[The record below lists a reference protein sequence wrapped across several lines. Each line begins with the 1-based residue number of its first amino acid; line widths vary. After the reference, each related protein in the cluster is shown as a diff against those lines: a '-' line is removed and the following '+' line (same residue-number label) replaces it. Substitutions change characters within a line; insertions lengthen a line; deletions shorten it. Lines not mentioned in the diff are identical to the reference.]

1 MNEKDK
7 QLFEKLTN
15 DRKES
20 AAMLEKASMRGLKT
34 SVVEKYS
41 DQAHFIY
48 ELIQNADD
56 VGATE
61 ARFELF
67 DDKLVFI
74 HNGSRHFNV
83 SDLEKEEE
91 DTKTGALGDL
101 NAITSIANSNKTAAS
116 IGKFGVGFKAV
127 FQYTTT
133 PYIYDPEISFKIE
146 RFIVPVIIKDDCNL
160 KKKDET
166 AFVFPFNHPDRKAT
180 EAYEDISHKLQ
191 NLLFPTLFLNNLKK
205 ISYKVGKKHGE
216 YEKQIKETR
225 IIAETTAERI
235 ELVNG
240 QGKEKDKMWLFSRKT
255 EEGYKYSAGFIFDE
269 EGKLRQT
276 DYYAF
281 CFFPTKKTTNLNFIV
296 NAPFLLTDSREGIKA
311 NDKHNVR
318 MIELLAK
325 LSADSFIYLR
335 DIGLEEGKMY
345 IDDDIL
351 DYLPINEEL
360 YTPKNER
367 DDISLKPFFDDIKNT
382 FSTEEILPSFD
393 DYVTAENAYAPYWA
407 NISDL
412 FSNEQLAVLVDNE
425 DAKWILPTKGYET
438 YYRARDGKA
447 DYLRSLM
454 GRWTNYYIEDVK
466 IIELLTEEFIE
477 AQKKTWI
484 IKLYDFIL
492 ETDRRVE
499 KARTAPIFINQNG
512 EASAAFDSRGIAIL
526 FLEDEDSKGYNT
538 ISAEY
543 VDKKQTQK
551 LIERLGIKT
560 PELKDKIFNK
570 ILKKNEFN
578 PKSDFRAFLDYYI
591 ELTEGDEETYSFIRQ
606 IRDKHFVLGISEDG
620 TSSGDPYVPSD
631 LYYPSDELKH
641 YFQGT
646 CDSMFVDIDTYMDY
660 LRKKES
666 KYLHDFLI
674 DLGVLEA
681 VDLVGVEYSKDE
693 ADEFGSMWPRTTR
706 YQKWTEYR
714 IDHDEFVLNKIK
726 DNVDVELSVYFWKQ
740 LVQFFE
746 NNRTGCKG
754 LYYGGAYRYFFREQ
768 LYKKFDGPGTA
779 LLHDM
784 EWIFNKSG
792 VLCSPENITIQE
804 LDSRYDIKSDGAK
817 KLIERLGIQN
827 EHPEYDELDEE
838 TKGLFMMRDKLHQ
851 MGLDFEKMTPEQEEK
866 LKRFL
871 SEELLKDNIDV
882 SEVGNKNDGSPEN
895 KTEESFEDRVLDDI
909 KERVKKQKAEP
920 ESEEKKKEEAPEADN
935 EEITKA
941 PVDYSKKIEQ
951 TKKKFEE
958 EISKLAQIEEAQER
972 ALQSKKYS
980 YGWFKAL
987 LELESMAN
995 GDENAR
1001 SREVSISFAAVEREL
1016 GTNRTLILKHPDKNI
1031 PQVMEELVDIPLEL
1045 TFSDGRTKRLVI
1057 EVANV
1062 QSYTLRV
1069 KVKPDDFLEEAD
1081 FSEVTQAL
1089 IVAQNPTFL
1098 TRELQKQ
1105 FAKFAEAPYNFD
1117 DEYDMQKN
1125 LCENISFIFGPPGTG
1140 KTTYLAGKTLIP
1152 LIKKEKKCRVLVLTP
1167 TNKAADVLA
1176 SRIMQEMG
1184 EDDSYADWLIRYGVT
1199 GDENIEK
1206 SDIFHG
1212 KKLEINDYDKCVVVT
1227 TMARLP
1233 YDYFIDS
1240 NEKRNHLHGINWD
1253 YIVVDEASM
1262 IPLIQMVYMLYLKTP
1277 KKFIVAGDPFQIEP
1291 TTAVAEWKSENI
1303 YKMVH
1308 LEEFSENADTI
1319 PHKYEITLLT
1329 TQYRSIESIGEVF
1342 SQLTYNGVLKH
1353 ARSNEDA
1360 RPLNIERY
1368 LDYDNLNII
1377 TFPVS
1382 KYESIYRSKR
1392 LKLSS
1397 FQVYSALFTYEYVVY
1412 LAKALAR
1419 CNEDET
1425 FRIGVIAPYSAQ
1437 AGLLD
1442 KLVAAADIP
1451 ESITVDV
1458 GTIHGFQGD
1467 ECDIVIALFNPPP
1480 SISTSKDMFL
1490 NRQNIINVAISRAK
1504 DYLFVLMPDA
1514 DTENV
1519 QNLFLINK
1527 LRRIIEKDFYI
1538 ERSTN
1543 ELEFLLFNNSSY
1555 LEENAFST
1563 GHQLVNVYG
1572 LPEKRYEIR
1581 SEETAVDVQVHG
1593 EVYYAPFAQADEED
1607 RPITLEELSHAVINE
1622 SVEHGKYGIGV
1633 VKACDD
1639 KIIDVEFESGNHKF
1653 SFPYCFNGFIKAENI
1668 ELQKKIERLIE
1679 QG

>member
-1 MNEKDK
+1 MTEKDK

-67 DDKLVFI
+67 NDKLVFI
-74 HNGSRHFNV
+74 HNGARHFNV
-83 SDLEKEEE
+83 SDLDKEEE

-166 AFVFPFNHPDRKAT
+166 AFVFPFNHPDRKAA

-205 ISYKVGKKHGE
+205 ISYKIGKKHGE

-225 IIAETTAERI
+225 TIDETTAERI

-240 QGKEKDKMWLFSRKT
+240 QDKEKGKMWLFSRKT
-255 EEGYKYSAGFIFDE
+255 EESYKYSVGFIFDE
-269 EGKLRQT
+269 EGKLKLT

-281 CFFPTKKTTNLNFIV
+281 CFFPTKKTTNLNFII

-318 MIELLAK
+318 MIELLAE
-325 LSADSFIYLR
+325 LSADSFVYLR
-335 DIGLEEGKMY
+335 DIGLDAGKMY

-351 DYLPINEEL
+351 DYLPIDEEL

-367 DDISLKPFFDDIKNT
+367 DDISFRPFFDEIKDT

-466 IIELLTEEFIE
+466 IIELLNADFIE

-484 IKLYDFIL
+484 LKLYDFIL

-499 KARTAPIFINQNG
+499 KARTAPIFMNQKG
-512 EASAAFDSRGIAIL
+512 EASAAFDTHGVAIL
-526 FLEDEDSKGYNT
+526 FLEDEDSRGYNT
-538 ISAEY
+538 ISSEY

-570 ILKKNEFN
+570 ILKKDEFN
-578 PKSDFRAFLDYYI
+578 PKSDFKAFLDYYI
-591 ELTEGDEETYSFIRQ
+591 ELTEGDEETYPFIRQ

-620 TSSGDPYVPSD
+620 TSSGEAYLASD
-631 LYYPSDELKH
+631 LYYPTDELKN

-646 CDSMFVDIDTYMDY
+646 CDSMFVDIDTYVEY

-666 KYLHDFLI
+666 KYLYDFLM
-674 DLGVLEA
+674 DLGVLDA
-681 VDLVGVEYSKDE
+681 VDLVEVEYSKAE
-693 ADEFGSMWPRTTR
+693 ADEFGSKWPRTTR

-726 DNVDVELSVYFWKQ
+726 DNEDVELSVYFWKQ
-740 LVQFFE
+740 LVRFFE
-746 NNRTGCKG
+746 TNRTGCTG

-779 LLHDM
+779 LLLEND
-784 EWIFNKSG
+784 WIFNRSG
-792 VLCSPENITIQE
+792 VPCSPENITIQE

-817 KLIERLGIQN
+817 RLIDRLGIEN

-838 TKGLFMMRDKLHQ
+838 TKGLFMMRDKLRQ
-851 MGLDFEKMTPEQEEK
+851 MGLDFENMTPEQEEK

-871 SEELLKDNIDV
+871 NEELLKNNTDV
-882 SEVGNKNDGSPEN
+882 SDTDNKNEDSQESKGDGSF
-895 KTEESFEDRVLDDI
+895 EERVLDDI

-920 ESEEKKKEEAPEADN
+920 EPEEKKKEESPEADN
-935 EEITKA
+935 DEITKA

-972 ALQSKKYS
+972 ALQATKYS

-995 GDENAR
+995 GDDNAR
-1001 SREVSISFAAVEREL
+1001 SREVSISFAAVEREQ

-1045 TFSDGRTKRLVI
+1045 TFSDGKTKRLVI

-1069 KVKPDDFLEEAD
+1069 KVKPDDFLDEAD
-1081 FSEVTQAL
+1081 FSEVTQAV

-1105 FAKFAEAPYNFD
+1105 FAKFADDPYNFG
-1117 DEYDMQKN
+1117 DEYDMQQN

-1176 SRIMQEMG
+1176 ARIMQEMG
-1184 EDDSYADWLIRYGVT
+1184 SDESYVDWLIRYGVT

-1240 NEKRNHLHGINWD
+1240 NGNRNHLHGINWD

-1277 KKFIVAGDPFQIEP
+1277 KKFIIAGDPFQIEP
-1291 TTAVAEWKSENI
+1291 TTAVAEWKTENI

-1308 LEEFSENADTI
+1308 LEEFSEDADTV

-1329 TQYRSIESIGEVF
+1329 TQYRSIESVGEVF

-1382 KYESIYRSKR
+1382 KYESIYKSKR

-1397 FQVYSALFTYEYVVY
+1397 FHVYSALFTYEFVVY
-1412 LAKALAR
+1412 IAKALAR
-1419 CNEDET
+1419 CNTDEA

-1442 KLVAAADIP
+1442 KLVASADIP
-1451 ESITVDV
+1451 ENISVDV

-1467 ECDIVIALFNPPP
+1467 ECDIVFALFNPPP

-1490 NRQNIINVAISRAK
+1490 NRQNIVNVAISRAK
-1504 DYLFVLMPDA
+1504 DYLFVLMPDE

-1527 LRRIIEKDFYI
+1527 LRRIIEKDLYI
-1538 ERSTN
+1538 EKTTR
-1543 ELEFLLFNNSSY
+1543 ELEELLFDNETY

-1572 LPEKRYEIR
+1572 VPEKRYEIR

-1593 EVYYAPFAQADEED
+1593 EVYYAPFEAADEED
-1607 RPITLEELSHAVINE
+1607 RPLTLEELAQQLIGQEVSHAQ
-1622 SVEHGKYGIGV
+1622 YGIGTV
-1633 VKACDD
+1633 TECEDRLIKVSFDG
-1639 KIIDVEFESGNHKF
+1639 EEHKF
-1653 SFPYCFNGFIKAENI
+1653 AFPYGLKGHLSVEDQY
-1668 ELQKKIERLIE
+1668 LQEKINQILE
-1679 QG
+1679 

>member
-1 MNEKDK
+1 MTEKEK

-20 AAMLEKASMRGLKT
+20 AAMLEKTSMRGLKT

-61 ARFELF
+61 ARFELYNER
-67 DDKLVFI
+67 LVFI

-83 SDLEKEEE
+83 SDLDTEEE
-91 DTKTGALGDL
+91 DTKTGKLGDL

-133 PYIYDPEISFKIE
+133 PYIYDPEICFKIE
-146 RFIVPVIIKDDCNL
+146 RFIVPVIINDVCDL
-160 KKKDET
+160 KKKNET
-166 AFVFPFNHPDRKAT
+166 AFVFPFNHPDRKAD

-191 NLLFPTLFLNNLKK
+191 NLLFPTLFLNNLEK

-225 IIAETTAERI
+225 IIDETTAERI
-235 ELVNG
+235 EIVNG
-240 QGKEKDKMWLFSRKT
+240 QSKEKDKMWLFSRKT
-255 EEGYKYSAGFIFDE
+255 EEGYKYSVGFIFDE
-269 EGKLRQT
+269 EGKLKPT

-281 CFFPTKKTTNLNFIV
+281 CFFPTKKTTNLNFII

-318 MIELLAK
+318 MIELLAE

-335 DIGLEEGKMY
+335 DIGLEADKMY

-351 DYLPINEEL
+351 DYLPINEKL

-367 DDISLKPFFDDIKNT
+367 DDISLRPFFDDIKDT

-412 FSNEQLAVLVDNE
+412 FSNEQLAVLVNNE

-438 YYRARDGKA
+438 YSRARDGKA
-447 DYLRSLM
+447 EYLRGLM

-466 IIELLTEEFIE
+466 IIELLTADFIE
-477 AQKKTWI
+477 EQKKTWI
-484 IKLYDFIL
+484 IKLYSFIL
-492 ETDRRVE
+492 ETDKRVE
-499 KARTAPIFINQNG
+499 KAKTAPIFINQKG
-512 EASAAFDSRGIAIL
+512 EASAAFDSHGVAIL

-538 ISAEY
+538 ISAEF
-543 VDKKQTQK
+543 VEKKQTQK

-560 PELKDKIFNK
+560 PKLKDKIFNK
-570 ILKKNEFN
+570 ILKKDDFN

-591 ELTEGDEETYSFIRQ
+591 ELTEGDEETYPFIRQ
-606 IRDKHFVLGISEDG
+606 IRNKHFVLGISEDG
-620 TSSGDPYVPSD
+620 TSSGDAYVPSD
-631 LYYPSDELKH
+631 LYYPSDELRH

-681 VDLVGVEYSKDE
+681 VDLVEVEYSRAE
-693 ADEFGSMWPRTTR
+693 ADEFGSKWSRSTR

-726 DNVDVELSVYFWKQ
+726 DNEDLELSVYFWKQ
-740 LVQFFE
+740 LVRFFE
-746 NNRTGCKG
+746 TNQTPCTG

-768 LYKKFDGPGTA
+768 LYEKFDGPGTT
-779 LLHDM
+779 LLLEM

-817 KLIERLGIQN
+817 RLIDRLGIQN
-827 EHPEYDELDEE
+827 EHPEYDEFDEE
-838 TKGLFMMRDKLHQ
+838 TKGLFMMRDKLRQ
-851 MGLDFEKMTPEQEEK
+851 MGLDIESMTPEQEEK

-871 SEELLKDNIDV
+871 SEELLKENIDA
-882 SEVGNKNDGSPEN
+882 SDIDDNNDGSPED
-895 KTEESFEDRVLDDI
+895 KAGDSFEDRVLDDI

-920 ESEEKKKEEAPEADN
+920 EEKKKEEAPEADN
-935 EEITKA
+935 DEITKA

-972 ALQSKKYS
+972 ALQATKYS
-980 YGWFKAL
+980 NGWFKAL

-1001 SREVSISFAAVEREL
+1001 SREVSISFSAVEREQ
-1016 GTNRTLILKHPDKNI
+1016 GTNRTLVLKHPDKNI
-1031 PQVMEELVDIPLEL
+1031 PQVMEELVDIPLDL
-1045 TFSDGRTKRLVI
+1045 TFMDGSTKRLVI

-1069 KVKPDDFLEEAD
+1069 KIKQDDFLDEAD
-1081 FSEVTQAL
+1081 FSLVTQAL

-1105 FAKFAEAPYNFD
+1105 FAKFSESPYNFD
-1117 DEYDMQKN
+1117 DEYDMQQN

-1140 KTTYLAGKTLIP
+1140 KTTYLASKTLIP

-1176 SRIMQEMG
+1176 TRIMQEMG
-1184 EDDSYADWLIRYGVT
+1184 EDESYVDWLIRYGVT
-1199 GDENIEK
+1199 GDETIEK
-1206 SDIFHG
+1206 SPIFHG
-1212 KKLEINDYDKCVVVT
+1212 KKLEINDYNKSVVVT

-1240 NEKRNHLHGINWD
+1240 NDKRNHLHGINWD

-1277 KKFIVAGDPFQIEP
+1277 KKFIIAGDPFQIEP
-1291 TTAVAEWKSENI
+1291 TTSVAEWKSENI

-1308 LEEFSENADTI
+1308 LEEFSEDAETI

-1329 TQYRSIESIGEVF
+1329 TQYRSIESVGEVF

-1360 RPLNIERY
+1360 RPLNIERF

-1397 FQVYSALFTYEYVVY
+1397 FHIYSALFTYEFVVY
-1412 LAKALAR
+1412 LAKALDR
-1419 CNEDET
+1419 CNENES

-1451 ESITVDV
+1451 ENISIDV

-1467 ECDIVIALFNPPP
+1467 ECDIVLALFNPPP

-1504 DYLFVLMPDA
+1504 DYLFVLMPDE
-1514 DTENV
+1514 DTDNV

-1527 LRRIIEKDFYI
+1527 LRRIIEKDLYV
-1538 ERSTN
+1538 ERTTR
-1543 ELEFLLFNNSSY
+1543 ELEGLLFDNETY

-1593 EVYYAPFAQADEED
+1593 EIYYAPFEAADEED
-1607 RPITLEELSHAVINE
+1607 RPLLLEELAELLIGQEVSHSQYGTGTIIECEDRLIKVSFNG
-1622 SVEHGKYGIGV
+1622 VERK
-1633 VKACDD
+1633 
-1639 KIIDVEFESGNHKF
+1639 
-1653 SFPYCFNGFIKAENI
+1653 FPYPYGLKGHLSVKDKY
-1668 ELQKKIERLIE
+1668 LQEKIDQILD
-1679 QG
+1679 

>member
-67 DDKLVFI
+67 EDKLVFI

-166 AFVFPFNHPDRKAT
+166 AFVFPFNHPDRKAA

-255 EEGYKYSAGFIFDE
+255 EEGYKYSVGFIFDE

-281 CFFPTKKTTNLNFIV
+281 CFFPTKKTTNLNFII

-318 MIELLAK
+318 MIELLAE

-335 DIGLEEGKMY
+335 DIGLEAGKMY

-512 EASAAFDSRGIAIL
+512 EASAAFDSRGVAIL

-570 ILKKNEFN
+570 ILKKDNFN

-591 ELTEGDEETYSFIRQ
+591 ELTEGDEETYPFIRQ
-606 IRDKHFVLGISEDG
+606 IRDKHFILGISEDG
-620 TSSGDPYVPSD
+620 TSVGEAYVPSD
-631 LYYPSDELKH
+631 LYYPSDELRY

-646 CDSMFVDIDTYMDY
+646 CDSMFVDVDAYMDY

-674 DLGVLEA
+674 DLGVLES
-681 VDLVGVEYSKDE
+681 VDLVEVEYSKDE
-693 ADEFGSMWPRTTR
+693 ADEFGSKWPRTTR

-740 LVQFFE
+740 LVKFFE
-746 NNRTGCKG
+746 TNRTGCNG

-792 VLCSPENITIQE
+792 VLCSPETITIQE

-817 KLIERLGIQN
+817 RLIERLGIQN

-871 SEELLKDNIDV
+871 SEELLKDNTDV
-882 SEVGNKNDGSPEN
+882 SDIGNKNDGSPEN

-972 ALQSKKYS
+972 ALQAKKYS

-1329 TQYRSIESIGEVF
+1329 TQYRSIESVGEVF

-1397 FQVYSALFTYEYVVY
+1397 FHVYSALFTYEYVVY

-1437 AGLLD
+1437 AGLID

-1504 DYLFVLMPDA
+1504 DYLFVLMPNA

-1607 RPITLEELSHAVINE
+1607 RPITLEELSHVVINE

>member
-61 ARFELF
+61 VRLELF

-83 SDLEKEEE
+83 SDIEKEEE

-166 AFVFPFNHPDRKAT
+166 AFVFPFNHPDRKAA

-205 ISYKVGKKHGE
+205 ISFKVGKKHGE

-281 CFFPTKKTTNLNFIV
+281 CFFPTKKTTNLNFII

-318 MIELLAK
+318 MIELLAE

-335 DIGLEEGKMY
+335 DIGLEAGKMY

-606 IRDKHFVLGISEDG
+606 IKDKHFVLGISEDS

-693 ADEFGSMWPRTTR
+693 ADEFGSKWPRTTR

-740 LVQFFE
+740 LVKFFE
-746 NNRTGCKG
+746 TNRTGCNG

-792 VLCSPENITIQE
+792 VLCSPETITIQE

-817 KLIERLGIQN
+817 RLIERLGIQN

-851 MGLDFEKMTPEQEEK
+851 MGLDFENMTPEQEEK
-866 LKRFL
+866 LKKFINKEFL
-871 SEELLKDNIDV
+871 
-882 SEVGNKNDGSPEN
+882 GNNADYSGSNNTNTNSQDDKNDN
-895 KTEESFEDRVLDDI
+895 SFEDRVLEDI
-909 KERVKKQKAEP
+909 KDRVKRQKVEPKQK
-920 ESEEKKKEEAPEADN
+920 EEKKEESSEADN
-935 EEITKA
+935 DEITKA
-941 PVDYSKKIEQ
+941 PVDYSKRIEQ

-958 EISKLAQIEEAQER
+958 EISRLAQIEEAQER
-972 ALQSKKYS
+972 ALQSTKYS

-995 GDENAR
+995 GDENSR
-1001 SREVSISFAAVEREL
+1001 SREVSISFAAVERES

-1045 TFSDGRTKRLVI
+1045 TFSDGKTKRLVI

-1062 QSYTLRV
+1062 QSYILRV
-1069 KVKPDDFLEEAD
+1069 KVKQDEFLDEAN
-1081 FSEVTQAL
+1081 FSQVTQAL

-1105 FAKFAEAPYNFD
+1105 FAKFSEEPYNFD
-1117 DEYDMQKN
+1117 DEYDMQQN

-1140 KTTYLAGKTLIP
+1140 KTTYLAGKILIP

-1176 SRIMQEMG
+1176 ARIMQEMG
-1184 EDDSYADWLIRYGVT
+1184 ADESYTNWLIRYGVT
-1199 GDENIEK
+1199 GEENIEK
-1206 SDIFHG
+1206 SVIFHG
-1212 KKLEINDYDKCVVVT
+1212 KKLEIDDYDKCVVVT

-1240 NEKRNHLHGINWD
+1240 SEKRNHLHGINWD

-1277 KKFIVAGDPFQIEP
+1277 KKFIIAGDPFQIEP

-1308 LEEFSENADTI
+1308 LEEFSEDADTV
-1319 PHKYEITLLT
+1319 PHKYEIEILT
-1329 TQYRSIESIGEVF
+1329 TQYRSIESVGEVF

-1353 ARSNEDA
+1353 ARLNEDA

-1397 FQVYSALFTYEYVVY
+1397 FHIYSALFTYEFVVY
-1412 LAKALAR
+1412 LAKALDR
-1419 CNEDET
+1419 CNENEV

-1451 ESITVDV
+1451 ENISIDV

-1467 ECDIVIALFNPPP
+1467 ECDIVLALFNPPS

-1490 NRQNIINVAISRAK
+1490 NRQNILNVAISRAK
-1504 DYLFVLMPDA
+1504 DYLFVLIPDEET
-1514 DTENV
+1514 DNV

-1527 LRRIIEKDFYI
+1527 LRRIIEKDLHI
-1538 ERSTN
+1538 EKTAR
-1543 ELEFLLFNNSSY
+1543 ELENLLFDDETY

-1593 EVYYAPFAQADEED
+1593 EVYYAPFK
-1607 RPITLEELSHAVINE
+1607 I
-1622 SVEHGKYGIGV
+1622 
-1633 VKACDD
+1633 D
-1639 KIIDVEFESGNHKF
+1639 KE
-1653 SFPYCFNGFIKAENI
+1653 
-1668 ELQKKIERLIE
+1668 
-1679 QG
+1679 

>member
-1 MNEKDK
+1 MTEQEK
-7 QLFEKLTN
+7 QLFEKLTK
-15 DRKES
+15 DRTES

-61 ARFELF
+61 ARFVLF
-67 DDKLVFI
+67 KDRLVFI

-83 SDLEKEEE
+83 SDLDKEEE
-91 DTKTGALGDL
+91 DTKSGDLGDL

-133 PYIYDPEISFKIE
+133 PYIYDPGIAFKIE
-146 RFIVPVIIKDDCNL
+146 RFIVPVIIEDDCNL
-160 KKKDET
+160 KAKDET
-166 AFVFPFNHPDRKAT
+166 AFIFPFNHPDRKAD

-205 ISYKVGKKHGE
+205 ISYQIDKKHGE
-216 YEKQIKETR
+216 YEKRVQETR
-225 IIAETTAERI
+225 TIDNTTAERL

-240 QGKEKDKMWLFSRKT
+240 RDKDADKMWLFSRKT
-255 EEGYKYSAGFIFDE
+255 KENYKYSVGFVFDE
-269 EGKLRQT
+269 EGKLKQT

-281 CFFPTKKTTNLNFIV
+281 CFFPTKKTTNLNFII

-318 MIELLAK
+318 MIELLAE
-325 LSADSFIYLR
+325 LAANSFVYLR
-335 DIGLEEGKMY
+335 DIGLELGKMY

-367 DDISLKPFFDDIKNT
+367 DDISFKPFFEDIKNT
-382 FSTEEILPSFD
+382 FSTEVILPSFK
-393 DYVTAENAYAPYWA
+393 DYVDAPNAYAPFWA
-407 NISDL
+407 VISEL
-412 FSNEQLAVLVDNE
+412 FSNEQLAELMDNE
-425 DAKWILPTKGYET
+425 SAKWILPSKGYET

-447 DYLRSLM
+447 DYLRSVL
-454 GRWTNYYIEDVK
+454 GRFSGYYLEDLRV
-466 IIELLTEEFIE
+466 IELLTPEFIE
-477 AQKKTWI
+477 NQSKTWI
-484 IKLYDFIL
+484 LKLYDFIL
-492 ETDRRVE
+492 ETDRRID
-499 KARTAPIFINQNG
+499 KAKTAPIFINQKG
-512 EASAAFDSRGIAIL
+512 DAVSAYDSRGVALL
-526 FLEDEDSKGYNT
+526 FLDDEDSKGYDT
-538 ISAEY
+538 ISNEY
-543 VDKKQTQK
+543 LNKKQTEK
-551 LIERLGIKT
+551 LIKSMDIKA
-560 PELKDKIFNK
+560 PALKDKIYQK
-570 ILKKNEFN
+570 VLKKDELN
-578 PKSDFRAFLDYYI
+578 PKADLRTFLNYYI
-591 ELTEGDEETYSFIRQ
+591 ELTENDEETYDFIRR
-606 IRDKHFVLGISEDG
+606 IKERKFLLGKSEDG
-620 TSSGDPYVPSD
+620 TIEGVYSPTD
-631 LYYPSDELKH
+631 LYYPSEDLKY
-641 YFQGT
+641 YFEGT
-646 CDSMFVDIDTYMDY
+646 GETLF
-660 LRKKES
+660 
-666 KYLHDFLI
+666 
-674 DLGVLEA
+674 
-681 VDLVGVEYSKDE
+681 VDLVEYESYLKKKELKYFEEFLEEVGICTVVSRIEWEYDE
-693 ADEFGSMWPRTTR
+693 DEVKVFNTSWNDATR
-706 YQKWTEYR
+706 YRYWYDYR
-714 IDHDEFVLNKIK
+714 IDCDEFVLNRIV
-726 DNVDVELSVYFWKQ
+726 DNQDKELSFILWKQ
-740 LVQFFE
+740 LLYLCEDNVRGCSNYYLGGVYSYF
-746 NNRTGCKG
+746 NRT
-754 LYYGGAYRYFFREQ
+754 AHWQRYTGFGVKYLTEQ
-768 LYKKFDGPGTA
+768 K
-779 LLHDM
+779 
-784 EWIFNKSG
+784 WIVNKEG
-792 VLCSPENITIQE
+792 QFCSAADVTIQD
-804 LDSRYDIKSDGAK
+804 LDHRYDINSESAK
-817 KLIERLGIQN
+817 RLLTILDIQN
-827 EHPEYDELDEE
+827 AHPEYEEYDEDTRDRLIMLDKFE
-838 TKGLFMMRDKLHQ
+838 Q
-851 MGLDFEKMTPEQEEK
+851 MGLTNLTAEQQQK
-866 LKRFL
+866 LQKFIEQDL
-871 SEELLKDNIDV
+871 
-882 SEVGNKNDGSPEN
+882 
-895 KTEESFEDRVLDDI
+895 FVLDGTSDSSQGESDDELKSSNETYEDKVLDEI
-909 KERVKKQKAEP
+909 KERVKKSNKDD
-920 ESEEKKKEEAPEADN
+920 EKTGQDEASEADN

-941 PVDYSKKIEQ
+941 PIDYSKKIEQ

-958 EISKLAQIEEAQER
+958 EISRLAQIEEAQER
-972 ALQSKKYS
+972 ALQADKYT

-987 LELESMAN
+987 LELEAMAN
-995 GDENAR
+995 GDENTR
-1001 SREVSISFAAVEREL
+1001 SREVSISFATVEREL

-1045 TFSDGRTKRLVI
+1045 TFSDGKTKRLVI

-1069 KVKPDDFLEEAD
+1069 KVKQDDFLDEAD
-1081 FSEVTQAL
+1081 FSLVTQAL

-1105 FAKFAEAPYNFD
+1105 FAKFEEEPFSFD
-1117 DEYDMQKN
+1117 EDYDMQQN

-1140 KTTYLAGKTLIP
+1140 KTTYLANKTLIP

-1167 TNKAADVLA
+1167 TNKAADVLVT
-1176 SRIMQEMG
+1176 RIMQEMG
-1184 EDDSYADWLIRYGVT
+1184 EDDSYVDWLIRYGVT
-1199 GDENIEK
+1199 GDETIEK
-1206 SDIFHG
+1206 SDVFHG
-1212 KKLEINDYDKCVVVT
+1212 KKLEINNYDQCVVVT

-1240 NEKRNHLHGINWD
+1240 DGNFNHLHGINWD

-1277 KKFIVAGDPFQIEP
+1277 KKFIIAGDPFQIEP
-1291 TTAVAEWKSENI
+1291 TTAVSEWKSENI

-1308 LEEFSENADTI
+1308 LEEFSEDADTI

-1360 RPLNIERY
+1360 RPLNIERF
-1368 LDYDNLNII
+1368 LEYDNLNII

-1397 FQVYSALFTYEYVVY
+1397 FHVYSALFAYEFVVY
-1412 LAKALAR
+1412 LAKALDR
-1419 CNEDET
+1419 CNEEPY
-1425 FRIGVIAPYSAQ
+1425 RIGVIAPYSAQ

-1442 KLVAAADIP
+1442 KLVASADLP
-1451 ESITVDV
+1451 ENISVDV

-1490 NRQNIINVAISRAK
+1490 NRQNIVNVAISRAK
-1504 DYLFVLMPDA
+1504 DYLFVLMPD
-1514 DTENV
+1514 DETENV

-1527 LRRIIEKDFYI
+1527 LRRIIEKDFYV
-1538 ERSTN
+1538 EKSSR
-1543 ELEFLLFNNSSY
+1543 ELEELLFDNETY

-1593 EVYYAPFAQADEED
+1593 DVYYAPFAKADEED
-1607 RPITLEELSHAVINE
+1607 RPLTIDELSSVVLNE
-1622 SVEHGKYGIGV
+1622 SVQHGKYGTGIIT
-1633 VKACDD
+1633 ACDG
-1639 KIIDVEFESGNHKF
+1639 KIIEVEFESGDVI
-1653 SFPYCFNGFIKAENI
+1653 YYICD
-1668 ELQKKIERLIE
+1668 RDD
-1679 QG
+1679 

>member
-1 MNEKDK
+1 MNEEQRKLFIKLNKDREDTAK
-7 QLFEKLTN
+7 
-15 DRKES
+15 
-20 AAMLEKASMRGLKT
+20 ALEKPSTRNYTK
-34 SVVEKYS
+34 SVTDKYT

-48 ELIQNADD
+48 ELLQNADD

-61 ARFELF
+61 ANFELYK
-67 DDKLVFI
+67 DKLVFI
-74 HNGSRHFNV
+74 HNGKRLFDITDVDN
-83 SDLEKEEE
+83 E
-91 DTKTGALGDL
+91 DADTANGKLGDL
-101 NAITSIANSNKTAAS
+101 NAITSIANSNKTEAS

-127 FQYTTT
+127 FQYTLT
-133 PYIYDPEISFKIE
+133 PHIYDPSISFKIE
-146 RFIVPVIIKDDCNL
+146 RFIVPVLIDDDFTGKSQNQ
-160 KKKDET
+160 T
-166 AFVFPFNHPDRKAT
+166 AFVFPFNHPERNAE
-180 EAYEDISHKLQ
+180 EAYGDISHKLQ

-205 ISYKVGKKHGE
+205 ISYNIDKKHGE
-216 YEKQIKETR
+216 YEKQIKESR
-225 IIAETTAERI
+225 VIDETTAEKI

-240 QGKEKDKMWLFSRKT
+240 QDKEKTKVWLFSRTTK
-255 EEGYKYSAGFIFDE
+255 ENYKYAVGFIFDE
-269 EGKLRQT
+269 EGKLKQT

-281 CFFPTKKTTNLNFIV
+281 CFFPTKKTTNLNFMI
-296 NAPFLLTDSREGIKA
+296 NAPFLLTDSREGIRA

-318 MIELLAK
+318 MIELLAE
-325 LSADSFIYLR
+325 LSADSFVYLR
-335 DIGLEEGKMY
+335 DIGIEAGKMY

-351 DYLPINEEL
+351 DYLPIDEDL

-367 DDISLKPFFDDIKNT
+367 DDISFRPFFDEIKDT

-393 DYVTAENAYAPYWA
+393 DYVIAENAYAPYWA
-407 NISDL
+407 NISEL
-412 FSNEQLAVLVDNE
+412 FSNEQLAVLINNE
-425 DAKWILPTKGYET
+425 NAKWILPTKGYET

-466 IIELLTEEFIE
+466 IIELLTADFIE
-477 AQKKTWI
+477 SQKKTWI
-484 IKLYDFIL
+484 YKLYDFIL
-492 ETDRRVE
+492 ETDKRVE
-499 KARTAPIFINQNG
+499 KARTAPIFINQKG
-512 EASAAFDSRGIAIL
+512 EASAAFDSRGVAIL
-526 FLEDEDSKGYNT
+526 FLEDEDSRGYNT

-570 ILKKNEFN
+570 ILKKDDFN
-578 PKSDFRAFLDYYI
+578 PKSDFKAFLDYYI
-591 ELTEGDEETYSFIRQ
+591 ELTEGDEETYPFIRQ

-620 TSSGDPYVPSD
+620 TSTGEAYVPSD
-631 LYYPSDELKH
+631 LYYPTDELKY

-646 CDSMFVDIDTYMDY
+646 CDSMFVDVDAYMDY

-681 VDLVGVEYSKDE
+681 VDLVEVEYSKAE
-693 ADEFGSMWPRTTR
+693 ADEFGSNWPRTTR

-726 DNVDVELSVYFWKQ
+726 DNEDVELSIYLWKQ
-740 LVQFFE
+740 LVKFFE
-746 NNRTGCKG
+746 TNRTGCTG

-779 LLHDM
+779 LLYEND
-784 EWIFNKSG
+784 WIFNKSG

-817 KLIERLGIQN
+817 RLIERLEIEN
-827 EHPEYDELDEE
+827 EHPEYEELDEE
-838 TKGLFMMRDKLHQ
+838 TKRLFLMRDKLHQ
-851 MGLDFEKMTPEQEEK
+851 MGLDWEKMTPEFEEK
-866 LKRFL
+866 LRRL
-871 SEELLKDNIDV
+871 VSEELHKDNSDASTI
-882 SEVGNKNDGSPEN
+882 GNKNDDSSDN
-895 KTEESFEDRVLDDI
+895 KSDTSFEDRVLDDI

-920 ESEEKKKEEAPEADN
+920 EPEEKKKEEAPEADN
-935 EEITKA
+935 DEITKA

-972 ALQSKKYS
+972 ALQATRYS

-995 GDENAR
+995 GDDNAR
-1001 SREVSISFAAVEREL
+1001 SREVSISFAAVEREQ

-1045 TFSDGRTKRLVI
+1045 TFSDGKTKRLVI

-1069 KVKPDDFLEEAD
+1069 KVKPDDFLDEAD

-1105 FAKFAEAPYNFD
+1105 FAKFAEDPYNFD
-1117 DEYDMQKN
+1117 DEYDMQQN

-1176 SRIMQEMG
+1176 TRIMQEMG
-1184 EDDSYADWLIRYGVT
+1184 SDESYVDWLIRYGVT

-1206 SDIFHG
+1206 SEIFHG

-1240 NEKRNHLHGINWD
+1240 NGNRNHLHGINWD

-1277 KKFIVAGDPFQIEP
+1277 KKFIIAGDPFQIEP
-1291 TTAVAEWKSENI
+1291 TTAVAEWKTENI

-1308 LEEFSENADTI
+1308 LEEFSEDADTV

-1329 TQYRSIESIGEVF
+1329 TQYRSIESVGEVF

-1397 FQVYSALFTYEYVVY
+1397 FHVYSALFTYEFVVY
-1412 LAKALAR
+1412 IAKALAR
-1419 CNEDET
+1419 CNKDES

-1442 KLVAAADIP
+1442 KLVASADIP
-1451 ESITVDV
+1451 ENISVDV

-1467 ECDIVIALFNPPP
+1467 ECDIVFALFNPPP

-1490 NRQNIINVAISRAK
+1490 NRQNIVNVAISRAK
-1504 DYLFVLMPDA
+1504 DYLFVLMPDE

-1527 LRRIIEKDFYI
+1527 LRRIIEKDLYI
-1538 ERSTN
+1538 EKTTR
-1543 ELEFLLFNNSSY
+1543 ELEDLLFDNETY

-1572 LPEKRYEIR
+1572 VPEKRYEIR

-1593 EVYYAPFAQADEED
+1593 DVYYAPFEAADEED
-1607 RPITLEELSHAVINE
+1607 RPLALEELAQQLIGQEVSHAQYGTGTVTECEDRLIKVSFDGE
-1622 SVEHGKYGIGV
+1622 EHRF
-1633 VKACDD
+1633 A
-1639 KIIDVEFESGNHKF
+1639 
-1653 SFPYCFNGFIKAENI
+1653 FPYGLKGHLSVKDEY
-1668 ELQKKIERLIE
+1668 LQEKINQILE
-1679 QG
+1679 